1 MAAAHPRD
9 VALVTPATTVCYA
22 LQTHAHPEQIARL
35 VKTLLTG
42 DPTSV
47 VHISHDRGGCDLPA
61 SVTGH
66 PSVHV
71 SLDVGGR
78 GRFHNVERWLGAA
91 RFLRANRPVDYV
103 VTLTGQ
109 DYPVRPLGEL
119 HTALRESGDGLME
132 HFPVLRPG
140 GNWPVREGRAR
151 YLYSWHELGRLSP
164 AAKDRLR
171 PLLALNFVQPLV
183 RVNIAYDSLR
193 VATRA
198 RRPFGDGWEC
208 WGGSFFTNLSW
219 RAVEH
224 VLETTH
230 RREVMRWAARSL
242 LIEEAFFQ
250 TILVNAARFTFVNSS
265 GRYYDFSGARHGS
278 PATLSAAD
286 IPAALASGE
295 FFARKWDP
303 SAEPELYDQ
312 LDAQIGV

>member
-1 MAAAHPRD
+1 MSAPSSPR
-9 VALVTPATTVCYA
+9 ATVCYA

-35 VKTLLTG
+35 VMTLLAA
-42 DPTSV
+42 DPQCV
-47 VHISHDRGGCDLPA
+47 VHLSHDRGGCELPTQ
-61 SVTGH
+61 VTDH
-66 PSVHV
+66 PSVQV

-91 RFLRANRPVDYV
+91 RWLRANRPVDFV

-119 HTALRESGDGLME
+119 HRALRDSGDGLME

-140 GNWPVREGRAR
+140 GHWPIREGRAR
-151 YLYSWHELGRLSP
+151 YLYSWHELARLSP

-171 PLLALNFVQPLV
+171 PLLALNFVQPLL
-183 RVNIAYDSLR
+183 RCNIAYDSLR
-193 VATRA
+193 IGTRA
-198 RRPFGDGWEC
+198 RNPFRAGWEC

-224 VLETTH
+224 VLDAAE
-230 RREVMRWAARSL
+230 RPDLMGWARRSL

-250 TILVNAARFTFVNSS
+250 TVLLNAGQFSFANTS
-265 GRYYDFSGARHGS
+265 GRHYDFSGARHGS
-278 PATLSAAD
+278 PAVLVAAD
-286 IPAALASGE
+286 VPRALASGE

-303 SAEPELYDQ
+303 SGGPALYGE
-312 LDAQIGV
+312 LDAHIGV